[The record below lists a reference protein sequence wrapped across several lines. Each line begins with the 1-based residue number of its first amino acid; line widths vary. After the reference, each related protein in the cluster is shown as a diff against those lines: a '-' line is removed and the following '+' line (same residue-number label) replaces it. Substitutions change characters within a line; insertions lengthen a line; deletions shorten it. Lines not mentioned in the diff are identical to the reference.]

1 MQKSDILSSQ
11 SSKSPKIDGWN
22 DQVEPCCLANA
33 VTFPMT
39 LGEITLRISV
49 ALPLSVSLAALDST
63 SLGEQQRFPVL
74 YLLDANA
81 SFASVVETNR
91 RLSRRPDATQVAPA
105 IIVGI
110 DGDTEALYDSS
121 LRKKLYSDLAGAEG
135 EGTQATATQGAAAF
149 LDFIRFTL
157 RPMIERAYPTDADQ
171 QHLMG
176 HSLAGYFTLWTL
188 ANVPTAFQG
197 YAAISPSLWHNAS
210 TMEALTSGQWRQTP
224 GQTAKSEQPSQTESI
239 SEETPRLFLA
249 VGQWEESLA
258 PWQHQHSNA
267 SEIAE
272 RRQERRMVS
281 NLLTLGKA
289 LKQQLGEE
297 KVNCRAYEDEDH
309 ASIFSSTLSRAMRH
323 LLALEMIPG
332 KNDIKS

>member
-1 MQKSDILSSQ
+1 MQKSDTLSPQ
-11 SSKSPKIDGWN
+11 SPQLPEIDG
-22 DQVEPCCLANA
+22 QTEPCCLANA
-33 VTFPMT
+33 VTFPITM
-39 LGEITLRISV
+39 GEITLRISV
-49 ALPLSVSLAALDST
+49 ALPLSVSLTALDST
-63 SLGEQQRFPVL
+63 PTDDQQRFPVL

-110 DGDTEALYDSS
+110 DGDTEALYDTS

-135 EGTQATATQGAAAF
+135 EGTQATATEGAAVF

-157 RPMIERAYPTDADQ
+157 RPMIERDFPADADQ
-171 QHLMG
+171 QSLLG

-188 ANVPTAFQG
+188 ANAPAAFQG

-210 TMEALTSGQWRQTP
+210 TMEALTSGRWRQSAN
-224 GQTAKSEQPSQTESI
+224 QAPS
-239 SEETPRLFLA
+239 LFLA

-258 PWQHQHSNA
+258 PWQHQHGNA

-281 NLLTLGKA
+281 NLLTLGTA

-297 KVNCRAYEDEDH
+297 KVNSRAYEDEDH

-323 LLALEMIPG
+323 LLSPDMIPG

>member
-1 MQKSDILSSQ
+1 VQKSDTLSPQ
-11 SSKSPKIDGWN
+11 SPQLPEIDR
-22 DQVEPCCLANA
+22 QTEPCCLANA
-33 VTFPMT
+33 LIFPMT
-39 LGEITLRISV
+39 LGDITLRISV
-49 ALPLSVSLAALDST
+49 ALPLSVSLTALDST
-63 SLGEQQRFPVL
+63 PTEEQQRFPVL

-110 DGDTEALYDSS
+110 DGDTEALYDTS

-135 EGTQATATQGAAAF
+135 EGTQATATEGAAGF

-157 RPMIERAYPTDADQ
+157 RPTIERAFPADADQ
-171 QHLMG
+171 QYLLG
-176 HSLAGYFTLWTL
+176 HSLAGYFTLWVL
-188 ANVPTAFQG
+188 ANAPAAFQG

-210 TMEALTSGQWRQTP
+210 TMEALTSGQWRQSAN
-224 GQTAKSEQPSQTESI
+224 QAPS
-239 SEETPRLFLA
+239 LFLA

-281 NLLTLGKA
+281 NLLTLGSA

-297 KVNCRAYEDEDH
+297 KVNYRAYEDEDH

-323 LLALEMIPG
+323 LLAPGMIPS

>member
-11 SSKSPKIDGWN
+11 SSKSPKIDSRD
-22 DQVEPCCLANA
+22 DQAEPCCLANA

-39 LGEITLRISV
+39 LGDITLRISV
-49 ALPLSVSLAALDST
+49 ALPLSFSLAALDST
-63 SLGEQQRFPVL
+63 PTVEQQRFPVL

-110 DGDTEALYDSS
+110 DGDTEALYDTS

-135 EGTQATATQGAAAF
+135 EGTQAAATEGAAVF
-149 LDFIRFTL
+149 LDFVRFTL
-157 RPMIERAYPTDADQ
+157 RPMIERAFPADADQ
-171 QHLMG
+171 QYLLG
-176 HSLAGYFTLWTL
+176 HSLAGYFTLWVL
-188 ANVPTAFQG
+188 ANAPATFQG

-210 TMEALTSGQWRQTP
+210 TMEALTSGQWRQSANQAP
-224 GQTAKSEQPSQTESI
+224 G
-239 SEETPRLFLA
+239 LFLA

-281 NLLTLGKA
+281 NLLTLGSA

-297 KVNCRAYEDEDH
+297 KVNYRAYEDEDH

-323 LLALEMIPG
+323 LLAPDIIAG

>member
-1 MQKSDILSSQ
+1 
-11 SSKSPKIDGWN
+11 
-22 DQVEPCCLANA
+22 
-33 VTFPMT
+33 MT
-39 LGEITLRISV
+39 LGDITLRISV

-63 SLGEQQRFPVL
+63 PTDEQQRFPVL

-110 DGDTEALYDSS
+110 DGDTEALYDTS

-135 EGTQATATQGAAAF
+135 EGTQAAATEGAAVF

-157 RPMIERAYPTDADQ
+157 RPMIERAFPADADQ
-171 QHLMG
+171 QYLLG
-176 HSLAGYFTLWTL
+176 HSLAGYFTLWVL
-188 ANVPTAFQG
+188 ANAPAAFRG

-210 TMEALTSGQWRQTP
+210 TMEALTSGQWRQSANQTP
-224 GQTAKSEQPSQTESI
+224 AQHATPDDPSQSAQSESMPQ
-239 SEETPRLFLA
+239 ETPSLFLA

-267 SEIAE
+267 PEIAE

-281 NLLTLGKA
+281 NLLTLGSA

-297 KVNCRAYEDEDH
+297 KVNYRAYADEDH

-323 LLALEMIPG
+323 LLAPDIIPD